1 MHILENGYEIR
12 NLNKEEHFKQVY
24 ELCLKC
30 SDYFILHDGIG
41 PDEADG
47 REVFDSLPPD
57 NTYDDKFILGVFGL
71 NKELAGL
78 AEIVKDYPVRN
89 SWIIGLMFIEPDLRK
104 QGIGRLL
111 HGEIENLARSSG
123 ADTLRLGA
131 VEENADGV
139 RFWKSLGY
147 GIIRQEKRDYK
158 RKTHTLYVMTLKLH

>member
-1 MHILENGYEIR
+1 MHILDNGYEIST
-12 NLNKEEHFKQVY
+12 LNKEEHFEQVY

-41 PDEADG
+41 PDEEDA
-47 REVFDSLPPD
+47 REVFNSLPPG

-78 AEIVKDYPVRN
+78 AEIVKDYPIRD
-89 SWIIGLMFIEPDLRK
+89 SWIIGLMFIDPALRK
-104 QGIGRLL
+104 QGIGRIL
-111 HGEIENLARSSG
+111 HGEIECLARSSG

-131 VEENADGV
+131 VEENKDGV

-147 GIIRQEKRDYK
+147 EIIRQEKRDYK
-158 RKTHTLYVMTLKLH
+158 RKTHTLNVMKLELK